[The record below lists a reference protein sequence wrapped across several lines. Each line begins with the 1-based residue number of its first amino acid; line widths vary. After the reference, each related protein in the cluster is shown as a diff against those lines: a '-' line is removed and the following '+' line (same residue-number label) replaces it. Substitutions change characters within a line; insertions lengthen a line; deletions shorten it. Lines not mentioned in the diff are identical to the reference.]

1 MADAWSALGPEL
13 SLHHI
18 TGLGLQAMRLG
29 RVRVGMTA
37 AFKSSR
43 VPVIEDDVL
52 SVVGCRVL
60 GDVTVGRSTQPI
72 YSLKSGLRRRGSGTL
87 RTSTSI
93 LTPTFEIACRGGY
106 ESGVTTEARPL
117 GEIGKCLRDAFTN
130 WGAREHG
137 GEGKGSLPARGCA
150 AYGRTPGSRSTWR
163 DDDAGRRA
171 AIVGRCFSRRCRAAR
186 ACHLT
191 RLLQE

>member
-1 MADAWSALGPEL
+1 MTAVDARYGFATWRRQHIVCRLALEACVQGHNLPQCR
-13 SLHHI
+13 
-18 TGLGLQAMRLG
+18 LQAMRLG

-93 LTPTFEIACRGGY
+93 LTPTFEIACRGGC
-106 ESGVTTEARPL
+106 ESWVTKKAQ
-117 GEIGKCLRDAFTN
+117 A
-130 WGAREHG
+130 
-137 GEGKGSLPARGCA
+137 
-150 AYGRTPGSRSTWR
+150 PG
-163 DDDAGRRA
+163 
-171 AIVGRCFSRRCRAAR
+171 
-186 ACHLT
+186 
-191 RLLQE
+191 